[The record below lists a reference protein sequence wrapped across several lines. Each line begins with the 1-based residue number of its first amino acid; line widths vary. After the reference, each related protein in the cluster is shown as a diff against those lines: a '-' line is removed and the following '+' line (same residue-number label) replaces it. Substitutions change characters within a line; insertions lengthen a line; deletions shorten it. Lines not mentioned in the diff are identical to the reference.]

1 MTSQSNA
8 ASFDDTDEAPRPAD
22 PEPTKTPRRA
32 LTFDERVE
40 RLLTPQRNDYERKQ
54 KRYEKL
60 AAELRVVE
68 QERDKAKTDYD
79 RAKRMAIS
87 TAEQAGG

>member
-1 MTSQSNA
+1 MTNA
-8 ASFDDTDEAPRPAD
+8 APSFGTEAPQVDAPD
-22 PEPTKTPRRA
+22 PEPSKAPRRT

-40 RLLTPQRNDYERKQ
+40 RLLAPQRNDYERKQ

-87 TAEQAGG
+87 AAEQAGG